1 MSEENNGSELNLT
14 NQYMF
19 DDSFK
24 DGYHGPQVSNPILQ
38 MIGEQKEARVEVE
51 YSDWKNDNA
60 FREGYPIDESL
71 TNISSFDR
79 STEGGKDA

>member
-38 MIGEQKEARVEVE
+38 MIG
-51 YSDWKNDNA
+51 
-60 FREGYPIDESL
+60 
-71 TNISSFDR
+71 
-79 STEGGKDA
+79 